1 MDTCHFSGFISKL
14 ESVGENLDVG
24 GAFQL
29 VAPVRGNVEP
39 NVVALQQ
46 GHLGFGVLVSKRKL
60 FRNHKV
66 HFDAA
71 R

>member
-1 MDTCHFSGFISKL
+1 MDTCHFPGFISEL
-14 ESVGENLDVG
+14 EGVGENLNVG
-24 GAFQL
+24 GSLQF

-39 NVVALQQ
+39 HVVALQQ
-46 GHLGFGVLVSKRKL
+46 GHLGFCVLVPKGKL
-60 FRNHKV
+60 LRNHKV

>member
-1 MDTCHFSGFISKL
+1 MDTCHFSSFISKL
-14 ESVGENLDVG
+14 ESVGENLYVG
-24 GAFQL
+24 GSFQF

-39 NVVALQQ
+39 NVVTLQQ
-46 GHLGFGVLVSKRKL
+46 GHLGFCILVSKGKL

-71 R
+71 G